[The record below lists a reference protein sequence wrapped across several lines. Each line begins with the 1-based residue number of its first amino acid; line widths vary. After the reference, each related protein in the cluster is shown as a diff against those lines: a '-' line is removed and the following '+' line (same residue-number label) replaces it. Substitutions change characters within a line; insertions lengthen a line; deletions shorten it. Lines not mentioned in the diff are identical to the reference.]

1 MRYRTVETSE
11 SVISCHER
19 RSVEQTNK
27 FPLEDQNGKVIVQER
42 RATHSYEDEGLEV
55 TESDI
60 SELEFD
66 RTLLTENHLYD
77 VIMSIEKHGFDL
89 DDFEFYTQRT
99 HSYKK
104 GTLDPKA
111 VIYIH
116 RISTGIEI
124 SYIVGEEPKFSAA
137 FADDLKSGF
146 YEN

>member
-1 MRYRTVETSE
+1 MRYRTVEESE
-11 SVISCHER
+11 HVSLCPER
-19 RSVEQTNK
+19 RSVEQTNE
-27 FPLEDQNGKVIVQER
+27 FPLEDLKGNTIVEER
-42 RATHSYEDEGLEV
+42 RVTHNCEAEGLEV

-60 SELEFD
+60 SPLEFD
-66 RTLLTENHLYD
+66 RTLLTENYLYE
-77 VIMSIEKHGFDL
+77 VIMSIEEHGLDL

-104 GTLDPKA
+104 GVLDPKA
-111 VIYIH
+111 IIYAH

-124 SYIVGEEPKFSAA
+124 SYIVGEEPKFSTA